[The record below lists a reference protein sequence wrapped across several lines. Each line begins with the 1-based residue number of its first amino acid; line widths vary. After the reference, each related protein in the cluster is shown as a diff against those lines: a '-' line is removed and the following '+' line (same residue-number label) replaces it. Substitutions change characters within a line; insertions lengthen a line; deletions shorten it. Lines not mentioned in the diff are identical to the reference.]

1 MVYGEQRS
9 LTGVRGAGQPLAS
22 ALRAAGLAAGDRV
35 AVLCPNIPPMLEAHF
50 AVPLA
55 GGVIVAFNIRLA
67 ADDVAWILEHC
78 GARFLLVDTEFS
90 HLVTPIGDCLPDL
103 QLIVNVVDTGPPPT
117 LGPTYEFGRR
127 AAR

>member
-9 LTGVRGAGQPLAS
+9 TYGEFAARVNRLAS

-90 HLVTPIGDCLPDL
+90 LVTPIAIACRTC
-103 QLIVNVVDTGPPPT
+103 N
-117 LGPTYEFGRR
+117 
-127 AAR
+127 